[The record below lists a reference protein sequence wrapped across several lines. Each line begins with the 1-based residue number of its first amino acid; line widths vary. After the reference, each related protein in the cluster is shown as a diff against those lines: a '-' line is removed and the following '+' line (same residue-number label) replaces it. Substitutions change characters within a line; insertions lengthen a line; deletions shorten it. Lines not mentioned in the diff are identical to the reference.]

1 MQARDNGRRGQGE
14 ERTAGGVDSKEDN
27 WRSGQLQGWMLK
39 KGQYLH
45 LKGSLFNK
53 IKRLS
58 LIAIVNKLIYCSRIV
73 GRQQEGGHP
82 EEVELRTRKGIKKRG
97 DEDEETNDPHK

>member
-1 MQARDNGRRGQGE
+1 M
-14 ERTAGGVDSKEDN
+14 DSKEDN

-45 LKGSLFNK
+45 LKGSPFNK
-53 IKRLS
+53 KRSS
-58 LIAIVNKLIYCSRIV
+58 LIAIVIKLIYCTRIV
-73 GRQQEGGHP
+73 SRQQEGGHP

>member
-1 MQARDNGRRGQGE
+1 M
-14 ERTAGGVDSKEDN
+14 DSKEDN

-53 IKRLS
+53 KRSS
-58 LIAIVNKLIYCSRIV
+58 LTATVNRLIYCTRID
-73 GRQQEGGHP
+73 GRQQEDGHP
-82 EEVELRTRKGIKKRG
+82 EEVGLRTRKGIKKRG
-97 DEDEETNDPHK
+97 DEDEDK